1 MKRQSEKAYSRV
13 LKTLALVM
21 GMALGLA
28 LFLPVFGMQAKA
40 DDDDDIWGSVITWD
54 DISLE
59 RGKSRGVDCS
69 VHTNADSYV
78 LYWFSSND
86 DIVSVQANE
95 FSDSATIYA
104 MNEGT
109 ATISVTLRIA
119 GMNIDN
125 DTFRVTVGPDHSSS
139 AVSNI
144 SINPGNISVGAGA
157 TYQLQAFVS
166 PTNAA
171 NKNVTWESW
180 DTGIAT
186 VDSRGVVT
194 GINYGH
200 TTVAARSQENSQ
212 IVGTCGV
219 DVYGAAV
226 PVRGISLSQN
236 ALTLNANSNV
246 RLGAAI
252 YPSNATNKNVVW
264 RSSNDYVASV
274 YQDGTVAGYHA
285 GTCVITAWTQDGGYT
300 AACTVNVIGNST
312 VVPSASVPGATTVV
326 QPATATHDP
335 AFIYN
340 TCVGIISAPQGGTVS
355 VAATKP
361 LAYDVNIANALKLR
375 PDVTL
380 VVTFPFNGHNFA
392 MALPKGYNL
401 SAKLDAT
408 GWVDFLVLCNYQN
421 KPGEVQVAMLN

>member
-1 MKRQSEKAYSRV
+1 
-13 LKTLALVM
+13 M

-40 DDDDDIWGSVITWD
+40 DDDNDIWGSVITWD

-166 PTNAA
+166 Q
-171 NKNVTWESW
+171 KSGE
-180 DTGIAT
+180 
-186 VDSRGVVT
+186 
-194 GINYGH
+194 
-200 TTVAARSQENSQ
+200 
-212 IVGTCGV
+212 
-219 DVYGAAV
+219 
-226 PVRGISLSQN
+226 
-236 ALTLNANSNV
+236 
-246 RLGAAI
+246 
-252 YPSNATNKNVVW
+252 
-264 RSSNDYVASV
+264 
-274 YQDGTVAGYHA
+274 
-285 GTCVITAWTQDGGYT
+285 
-300 AACTVNVIGNST
+300 
-312 VVPSASVPGATTVV
+312 
-326 QPATATHDP
+326 QPDRMH
-335 AFIYN
+335 
-340 TCVGIISAPQGGTVS
+340 
-355 VAATKP
+355 
-361 LAYDVNIANALKLR
+361 LR
-375 PDVTL
+375 R
-380 VVTFPFNGHNFA
+380 
-392 MALPKGYNL
+392 
-401 SAKLDAT
+401 
-408 GWVDFLVLCNYQN
+408 
-421 KPGEVQVAMLN
+421 